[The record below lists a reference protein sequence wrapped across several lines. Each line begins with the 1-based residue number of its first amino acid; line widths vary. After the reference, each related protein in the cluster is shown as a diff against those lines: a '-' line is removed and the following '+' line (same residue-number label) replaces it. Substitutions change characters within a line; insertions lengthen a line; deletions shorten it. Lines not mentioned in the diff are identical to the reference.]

1 MKPRK
6 LLSRLTFGKL
16 GKAKP
21 VVAVLPLTGVIGQI
35 GPIRKGLSLA
45 TMAEPIERAFK
56 LTNLVAVALAVNSPG
71 GSPVQS
77 ALIYKRIRA
86 LAAEKEVPVIAFAED
101 IAASGGYWL
110 ACAGDE
116 IFADESSLIGSI
128 GVITAGFGFTGLIER
143 IGVERR
149 LYKSGEHKSLLDPFL
164 DENPD
169 DVARLRAIQVDVHE
183 AFRALVRARRG
194 DRLEAREEAVF
205 NGDVWTGRRALEIGL
220 IDGIGDV
227 RSVMRERY
235 GEDVKLEL
243 IEEEKGWLKR
253 RLGLGAGARHRR
265 GLAAELIA
273 AAEERLYWGRY
284 GL

>member
-1 MKPRK
+1 MKTRK

-16 GKAKP
+16 GAPKP
-21 VVAVLPLTGVIGQI
+21 AVAVLPLTGVIGQV
-35 GPIRKGLSLA
+35 GPMRKGLSLA

-56 LTNLVAVALAVNSPG
+56 IGNLKAVALTVNSPG

-77 ALIYKRIRA
+77 ALIHTRIRA
-86 LAAEKEVPVIAFAED
+86 LAAEKDVPVITFAED

-149 LYKSGEHKSLLDPFL
+149 LYKSGDSKSLLDPFL
-164 DENPD
+164 DEDPK
-169 DVARLRAIQVDVHE
+169 DVARLRVIQEDVHE

-194 DRLEAREEAVF
+194 DRLKAAEEAIF
-205 NGDVWTGRRALEIGL
+205 NGDVWTGRQALEIGL
-220 IDGIGDV
+220 IDGIGDL

-243 IEEEKGWLKR
+243 IEEERGWLKR
-253 RLGLGAGARHRR
+253 RLGLGARADKRP

-273 AAEERLYWGRY
+273 ATEERLYWSRY

>member
-1 MKPRK
+1 M
-6 LLSRLTFGKL
+6 
-16 GKAKP
+16 
-21 VVAVLPLTGVIGQI
+21 VAVLPMTGVIGQI
-35 GPIRKGLSLA
+35 GPMRKGLSLA
-45 TMAEPIERAFK
+45 GMAETIERAFK
-56 LTNLVAVALAVNSPG
+56 LTNLEAVALTVNSPG

-77 ALIYKRIRA
+77 ALLYKRIRA

-128 GVITAGFGFTGLIER
+128 GVITAGFGLTGLIER

-149 LYKSGEHKSLLDPFL
+149 LYKSGERKSLLDPFL
-164 DENPD
+164 DEDPE
-169 DVARLRAIQVDVHE
+169 DVARLRAIQHDVHE
-183 AFRALVRARRG
+183 AFRALVRDRRG
-194 DRLEAREEAVF
+194 DKLKAPEEEVF
-205 NGDVWTGRRALEIGL
+205 SGDVWTGRRALEIGL
-220 IDGIGDV
+220 IDGIGHV

-253 RLGLGAGARHRR
+253 RLGLGAAARGRP

>member
-16 GKAKP
+16 GKSKP
-21 VVAVLPLTGVIGQI
+21 VVAVLPMTGVIGQI
-35 GPIRKGLSLA
+35 GPLRKGLSLA
-45 TMAEPIERAFK
+45 TLAEPIERAFK
-56 LTNLVAVALAVNSPG
+56 LTNLEAVVLAVNSPG

-77 ALIYKRIRA
+77 ALIHTRIRA
-86 LAAEKEVPVIAFAED
+86 LAAEKDVPVITFAED

-149 LYKSGEHKSLLDPFL
+149 LYKSGERKSLLDPFL
-164 DENPD
+164 DVDPD
-169 DVARLRAIQVDVHE
+169 DVARLRAIQGDVHE

-194 DRLEAREEAVF
+194 DKLKAPEETVF
-205 NGDVWTGRRALEIGL
+205 NGDVWTGRQALEIGL
-220 IDGIGDV
+220 IDGIGDM

-253 RLGLGAGARHRR
+253 RLGLGTSARARP

-273 AAEERLYWGRY
+273 ATEERLYWSRY

>member
-1 MKPRK
+1 MKLRK

-16 GKAKP
+16 GKSKP
-21 VVAVLPLTGVIGQI
+21 VVAVLPMTGVIGQI
-35 GPIRKGLSLA
+35 GPMRKGLSLA
-45 TMAEPIERAFK
+45 GMAETIERAFK
-56 LTNLVAVALAVNSPG
+56 LTNLEAVALTVNSPG

-77 ALIYKRIRA
+77 ALLYKRIRA
-86 LAAEKEVPVIAFAED
+86 LAAEKEVPVITFAED
-101 IAASGGYWL
+101 VAASGGYWL

-128 GVITAGFGFTGLIER
+128 GVITAGFGLTGLIER

-149 LYKSGEHKSLLDPFL
+149 LYKSGERKSLLDPFL
-164 DENPD
+164 DEDPE
-169 DVARLRAIQVDVHE
+169 DVARLRAIQGDVHE
-183 AFRALVRARRG
+183 AFRALVRDRRG
-194 DRLEAREEAVF
+194 DKLKAPEEEVF
-205 NGDVWTGRRALEIGL
+205 SGDVWTGRRALEIGL
-220 IDGIGDV
+220 IDGIGHV

-253 RLGLGAGARHRR
+253 RLGLGAAARGRP

>member
-6 LLSRLTFGKL
+6 LLSRLTFGKF

-56 LTNLVAVALAVNSPG
+56 LTNLVAVVLSVNSPG

-86 LAAEKEVPVIAFAED
+86 LAAKKEVPVITFAED

-128 GVITAGFGFTGLIER
+128 GVITTGFGFTGLIER

-194 DRLEAREEAVF
+194 DRLKAREEAVF

-253 RLGLGAGARHRR
+253 RLGLGAVARHRH
-265 GLAAELIA
+265 GPASELIA